1 MNCLLESGNY
11 FEQSEDELCR
21 AYMPRFNRRDA
32 DNVTADE
39 NGICES
45 IFALF
50 RHSIYLEIFSK

>member
-11 FEQSEDELCR
+11 FEQSEDEFCR

-39 NGICES
+39 NGICKG
-45 IFALF
+45 IFAL
-50 RHSIYLEIFSK
+50 S